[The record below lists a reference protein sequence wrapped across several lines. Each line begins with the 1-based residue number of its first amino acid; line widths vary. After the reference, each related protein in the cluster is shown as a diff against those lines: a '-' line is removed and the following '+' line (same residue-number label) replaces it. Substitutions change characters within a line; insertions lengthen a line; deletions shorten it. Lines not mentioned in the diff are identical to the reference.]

1 MILLP
6 LNCLRVWSQSE
17 KRDVIVHPSTGKFIN
32 DTISIDYIR
41 RANEKM
47 IAYKF
52 LLKEVEK
59 KDSIIAIQYSIIN
72 NTRRIANEA
81 DYKQTKLRYTNEQL
95 RKEIDVLHKQRWYLA
110 GVSVGAVA
118 ALVVSIIIK

>member
-17 KRDVIVHPSTGKFIN
+17 KSDVIIHPSTGKLIN